1 VPLRI
6 LVALAAVLTFS
17 SSPLVAQEILTLEE
31 ALRTALVQ
39 NPNVA
44 SATAAA
50 AAATSS
56 RWADWGAFLPTARL
70 NANLSSTDFTNVTF
84 VTPEGSAGFIDPP
97 LKDTRQSSNLGVSLG
112 LGILNPD
119 RITNVKAGAAREDA
133 ADMRLTAAERVV
145 IRDVKQAYFEALKQQ
160 QLVAV
165 AERQLESR
173 LQDLDLTERRYRI
186 AAASRS
192 DLLGAEID
200 ASDAELR
207 LLDAR
212 DAQRRALRG
221 LQVLLAVD
229 VNEAH
234 PDDTELIDVDL
245 VPDADGLD
253 PRRLTEAAKAS
264 NPNLQALRYDEKAAA
279 ASKWSAKAQ
288 YLPTIDIGL
297 SFGRNKELAEDENLF
312 DFSPANTSATF
323 NIVGSWNLLS
333 GFTRK
338 RQTAQADQQLRQTRA
353 ELLAQELLIEKDVR
367 DLVNELT
374 RRSRRLELLER
385 NVRLA
390 SERLELARQQ
400 YRLGSIPYF
409 NLQQAID
416 RLQQAEQQL
425 FQERYDYLIGW
436 ASLEEKV
443 GGDLGGR

>member
-186 AAASRS
+186 AAASRR

-200 ASDAELR
+200 AS
-207 LLDAR
+207 
-212 DAQRRALRG
+212 
-221 LQVLLAVD
+221 D